1 MRRRMQQ
8 QNTDGLPQPQR
19 RGAVLAV
26 AVAIAMAVIDSS
38 IANVALPTIAAD
50 LGVAPSN
57 AILVVNAYQIAI
69 LVSLLPLASLGEL
82 VGHERIY
89 RAGLTLFVAG
99 SFFCAMSDSLTGLTL
114 ARVAQGLG
122 GAGVMSVNTALVR
135 FIYPQRML
143 GRGMGINALVVAT
156 SSVLGPGVAAAV
168 LSVADWP
175 WIFALNIPIGLLALA
190 LSVRYLPSTPRARR
204 RFDTASALLS
214 AATFGLLMTGLE
226 QFTHGAS
233 VFLAGLLAAGGILA
247 GTLLWRR
254 QRGRT
259 APLLPLDLLS
269 IPIFAL
275 SIATSIASFAA
286 QMLAFVALPFFFQH
300 DLGRTQVETGLL
312 MMPWPLVLIVV
323 SPLAGHLSDRVPAGL
338 LGGIGLG
345 IMAAGLALLATMPE
359 APTSLEI
366 GWRIALCGLGFGLFQ
381 TPNNRTLLS
390 SAPRERSG
398 GASGMLSTARLLGQT
413 TGATLAALSLGGTGD
428 DGSRAL
434 MLAAAIAACAA
445 AISFTRLR
453 ATRS

>member
-1 MRRRMQQ
+1 MQQ
-8 QNTDGLPQPQR
+8 QDTDGLPQPQR

-38 IANVALPTIAAD
+38 IANVALPAIAAD
-50 LGVAPSN
+50 LRVAPSD

-69 LVSLLPLASLGEL
+69 VVSLLPLASLGEL
-82 VGHERIY
+82 VGHERVY
-89 RAGLTLFVAG
+89 RAGLTLFVVA
-99 SFFCAMSDSLTGLTL
+99 SFFCAMADSLTGLTM
-114 ARVAQGLG
+114 ARVAQGMG

-135 FIYPQRML
+135 FIYPQRLL

-168 LSVADWP
+168 LSVAHWP
-175 WIFALNIPIGLLALA
+175 WIFALNIPIGLLALTLA
-190 LSVRYLPSTPRARR
+190 LRYLPPTPRARR
-204 RFDTASALLS
+204 RFDIASALLS
-214 AATFGLLMTGLE
+214 ATTFGLLMTGVE
-226 QFTHGAS
+226 QFARGAPP
-233 VFLAGLLAAGGILA
+233 LPAALMVVGALVA

-275 SIATSIASFAA
+275 SVATSIGSFAA

-323 SPLAGHLSDRVPAGL
+323 SPLAGRLSDRVPAGL
-338 LGGIGLG
+338 LGGIGLS
-345 IMAAGLALLATMPE
+345 IMASGLALLATMPE
-359 APTSLEI
+359 APTPLDI

-413 TGATLAALSLGGTGD
+413 SGAALAALSLRVAGD
-428 DGSRAL
+428 EGSHGAL
-434 MLAAAIAACAA
+434 LLASAIAACAA

-453 ATRS
+453 AMPR